1 MIFPSRIFL
10 GRGLSETK
18 LVGSGAKQ
26 TEPRERMKCDT
37 AAIKFSRRNRTQSS
51 L

>member
-18 LVGSGAKQ
+18 LVGNGGEQ

-37 AAIKFSRRNRTQSS
+37 AAIKFSR
-51 L
+51 